1 MMKVTVI
8 LLIITLLAVGL
19 SATAIE
25 GQWNG
30 LLEAMGMQL
39 RLVVHVNKSDTG
51 LDVTLDSPDQD
62 AYGIAADDADFKDGT
77 LEFSI
82 GSIMASYK
90 GTLKD
95 GVIDGVFKQAGF
107 EAPLLLTREEVE
119 KKPLPKRFQEPEE
132 PYPYLQ
138 EEVSFVNEKAG
149 ITLRGTLTI
158 PPVKGKFPAVVLVSG
173 SGPQDRNE
181 EILGHKP
188 FLVLSDYLTRHGIMV
203 LRYDDRGTAES
214 EGEHS
219 TATTHDFAD
228 DALAAVA
235 FLKRHP
241 QASMVGIIGHSEGGV
256 IAPIAA
262 TQDKDIDFLVLLAGP
277 GIRGKELLIRQQAD
291 IKRAMGV
298 SEEELSEPADFELKL
313 YDLILEDADEA
324 AKLNKLD
331 AIIAEEYKKGSK
343 AVEGASEEQ
352 LKKTIK
358 EQMFSPWMYNFIRMD
373 PSDYLQKLTL
383 PIFAVNGSKDL
394 QVAASVNLK
403 GISAAL
409 TKAGNKHFVTKE
421 YPNLN
426 HLFQTCET
434 GSPSEYAEIAETF
447 NEEVMSDI
455 VKWILER

>member
-1 MMKVTVI
+1 MMRNMVI
-8 LLIITLLAVGL
+8 LLILILLAVGL

-25 GQWNG
+25 GEWYG
-30 LLEAMGMQL
+30 VLDAMGMQL
-39 RLVVHVNKSDTG
+39 SLVVHVNKDDTG
-51 LDVTLDSPDQD
+51 LAVSLDSPDQD
-62 AYGIAADDADFKDGT
+62 AFGIPADKATFIDGT
-77 LEFSI
+77 LEFSV

-95 GVIDGVFKQAGF
+95 GAIDGVFKQAGF
-107 EAPLLLTREEVE
+107 EAPLLLSREVVE
-119 KKPLPKRFQEPEE
+119 KKPLPKRIQEPEE

-158 PPVKGKFPAVVLVSG
+158 PQVKGKFPAVVLVSG

-181 EILGHKP
+181 EIMGHKP
-188 FLVLSDYLTRHGIMV
+188 FLVLSDYLTRQGIMV

-214 EGEHS
+214 EGDHS
-219 TATTHDFAD
+219 TAITQDFAD

-241 QASMVGIIGHSEGGV
+241 QASMVGIIGHSEGGI

-262 TQDKDIDFLVLLAGP
+262 TKDKDIAFLVLLAGP
-277 GIRGKELLIRQQAD
+277 GIRGRELLIQQQAD

-313 YDLILEDADEA
+313 YDLILEDTDEETKLKRLDEIVADEF
-324 AKLNKLD
+324 
-331 AIIAEEYKKGSK
+331 KKGSE
-343 AVEGASEEQ
+343 AVEGISEEQ

-358 EQMFSPWMYNFIRMD
+358 EQMFSPWMYNFIRME
-373 PSDYLQKLTL
+373 PSEYLHKLTL

-403 GISAAL
+403 AISEAL

-434 GSPSEYAEIAETF
+434 GSPSEYAGIAETF

-455 VKWILER
+455 AEWILQR